1 MFAASTK
8 LLDYSA
14 ASPRPLCEAGAFL
27 RLERGTNRAARTLTL
42 AMNLRTS
49 RLELIPATAEL
60 LRLEDGSPLA
70 LAIPLNAV
78 IPIEWPP
85 EEVRGVL
92 GFFADQMDA
101 GVTGDSWVNY
111 CWIAHTTDGAPPVLV
126 GSGGFK
132 SKPVNGLVEL
142 GYGTLKQFQR
152 QGYATEAVSALT
164 PWGCLSQTSRGSP
177 RTPCRRMRRRCGF
190 WRKTA
195 LPKLGRARM
204 RERGGLRSPR
214 PFSAVSG

>member
-1 MFAASTK
+1 M
-8 LLDYSA
+8 D
-14 ASPRPLCEAGAFL
+14 
-27 RLERGTNRAARTLTL
+27 
-42 AMNLRTS
+42 LRTS

-164 PWGCLSQTSRGSP
+164 QWGLSQPDVARVAAD
-177 RTPCRRMRRRCGF
+177 
-190 WRKTA
+190 A
-195 LPKLGRARM
+195 LPENAASVRVLAKNGFAEAGPGEDEGTRRFEIAA
-204 RERGGLRSPR
+204 PI
-214 PFSAVSG
+214 